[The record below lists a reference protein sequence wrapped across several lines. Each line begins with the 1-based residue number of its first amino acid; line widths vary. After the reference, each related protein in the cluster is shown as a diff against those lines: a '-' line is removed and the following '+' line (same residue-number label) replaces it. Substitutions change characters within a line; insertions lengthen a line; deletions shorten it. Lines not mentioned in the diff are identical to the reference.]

1 MKQVSN
7 MFICLGILYCLIK
20 VLDGQPK
27 PKPKAKPKPKLHKNS
42 EIFDYGCPCGERDV
56 TEEEV
61 MYSVFFTEP
70 LRNILDR
77 KLSWNALLEH
87 RFDEWVR

>member
-27 PKPKAKPKPKLHKNS
+27 PKPKAKPTPKLQKNS

-61 MYSVFFTEP
+61 MYSVFFT
-70 LRNILDR
+70 LYFRQKIVMKCIIR
-77 KLSWNALLEH
+77 T
-87 RFDEWVR
+87 

>member
-27 PKPKAKPKPKLHKNS
+27 PKPKAKPTPKLQKNS

-77 KLSWNALLEH
+77 KSSWNAP
-87 RFDEWVR
+87 RT

>member
-7 MFICLGILYCLIK
+7 IFMCLGILYCFII
-20 VLDGQPK
+20 VINCQPR
-27 PKPKAKPKPKLHKNS
+27 PKPKAKQKPKLQKNA

-61 MYSVFFTEP
+61 MYSVF
-70 LRNILDR
+70 
-77 KLSWNALLEH
+77 
-87 RFDEWVR
+87 

>member
-27 PKPKAKPKPKLHKNS
+27 PKPKAKPTPKLQKNS

-77 KLSWNALLEH
+77 KSS
-87 RFDEWVR
+87 